1 MGSRKPKAA
10 PVRHSDQWQPT
21 KVRLSGSGRPR
32 VPGRRG
38 ALAPGSTGVALML
51 ARWYATMLPR
61 YAHGTLLD
69 LGCGEVPYYQ
79 LYRAHVREILC
90 TDWTKSLHATTH
102 LDFVSDLETH
112 VPLADASVD
121 TVILADVLEHVYQPK
136 HVIAEIYRILRPGGV
151 AFIHAPLL
159 YVVHEAP
166 HDYFRYTQFGMSRM
180 AEEVGFTIESLTPLG
195 GKFIALADL
204 LGKLLQGASLIA
216 GALWAR
222 GLQRIALAV
231 SADPPVSKK
240 FPIEIAA
247 VLRRVS

>member
-1 MGSRKPKAA
+1 MSSCKPKVA

-21 KVRLSGSGRPR
+21 KVRLSASGRPR

-79 LYRAHVREILC
+79 LYRGHVREILC

-121 TVILADVLEHVYQPK
+121 TVMLADVLEHVYQPK
-136 HVIAEIYRILRPGGV
+136 HVIAEIFRILRPGGV

-166 HDYFRYTQFGMSRM
+166 HDYFRYTQFGMRRM
-180 AEEVGFTIESLTPLG
+180 AEEAGFTIEALAPLG
-195 GKFIALADL
+195 GKLIALADIA
-204 LGKLLQGASLIA
+204 GKVLQGASLAA
-216 GALWAR
+216 GGLWAC
-222 GLQRIALAV
+222 GLQRMALAV
-231 SADPPVSKK
+231 SPDPPVSKK

>member
-1 MGSRKPKAA
+1 MRRCKFKGA
-10 PVRHSDQWQPT
+10 PVRHPEQWRPT
-21 KVRLSGSGRPR
+21 KVRLSPSGRPL

-51 ARWYATMLPR
+51 ARWHAMMLPR

-69 LGCGEVPYYQ
+69 LGCGSVPYYD
-79 LYRAHVREILC
+79 LYRPHVTEILC
-90 TDWTKSLHATTH
+90 TDWTKTLHTMVH
-102 LDFVSDLETH
+102 LDFVSDLEMH

-136 HVIAEIYRILRPGGV
+136 HVIAEIFRILRPGGV

-166 HDYFRYTQFGMSRM
+166 HDYFRYTQFAMTRM
-180 AEEVGFTIESLTPLG
+180 AQDTGFVIETLMPLG
-195 GKFIALADL
+195 GKFIAFADL
-204 LGKLLQGASLIA
+204 VGKLLQGANLIA
-216 GALWAR
+216 GPIWAR
-222 GLQRIALAV
+222 SLQRLALML
-231 SADPPVSKK
+231 SADPPLNKK

-247 VLRRVS
+247 VLRRP